1 MEDCLYKVT
10 DERGNVIADSMTL
23 ENATILLK
31 ALFLEYFSDPAAVYG
46 IERYSNA
53 VKAVND

>member
-1 MEDCLYKVT
+1 MEDLLYKVT
-10 DERGNVIADSMTL
+10 DEHGNIIADSMTL

-31 ALFLEYFSDPAAVYG
+31 ALFLEYFSDPAVVYS

>member
-10 DERGNVIADSMTL
+10 DERGNVIADSMAL

-31 ALFLEYFSDPAAVYG
+31 AMFLEYFSDPAVVYS

>member
-31 ALFLEYFSDPAAVYG
+31 ALFLEYFSDSAAVYS

>member
-10 DERGNVIADSMTL
+10 DEHGNVIADNMTL

-31 ALFLEYFSDPAAVYG
+31 ALFLEHFSDPAAVYS
-46 IERYSNA
+46 IEKYSNA